1 MTVTQTL
8 RADFAPNGTLRAA
21 LNHGNRILVGRGADG
36 TPEGIS
42 VDLAQMLAAE
52 LDLPLDFVNFDRAVD
67 VSSSATEDLWDV
79 CFLAVDPKR
88 AETIDFTDPYVG
100 IEGSYLAGPACT
112 ADDAPAL
119 VASGAAVGTVDGSAY
134 TLTLA
139 RHPGAEALVYFP
151 TITAMLAALDQG
163 EITAAAG
170 IGDVMAAEAA
180 KRPGARVLTPPFMQI
195 RQAMAIVRGRPD
207 ASAYLRDFVQRL
219 ARAGTTGD
227 ILERHGVARACAI
240 VPGDAA

>member
-8 RADFAPNGTLRAA
+8 RAEFAPSGTLRAA

-42 VDLAQMLAAE
+42 VDLARMLAAE

-67 VSSSATEDLWDV
+67 VSSSATEDLWDI

-88 AETIDFTDPYVG
+88 AETIDFTDPYIG
-100 IEGSYLAGPACT
+100 IEGSYLAGPDCDAP
-112 ADDAPAL
+112 DAPAL

-139 RHPGAEALVYFP
+139 RQPGAEALVYFP
-151 TITAMLAALDQG
+151 KITAKLDALDAG

-195 RQAMAIVRGRPD
+195 RQAMAIVQGRPE
-207 ASAYLRDFVQRL
+207 ASAYLCDFIRRL
-219 ARAGTTGD
+219 AGDGTTGD
-227 ILERHGVARACAI
+227 ILETHGVARSCAL
-240 VPGDAA
+240 VPGAEA